1 MVRRIQAL
9 NYRCLRHVDVRLD
22 GNFHILVGPNA
33 SGKSTLMDVI
43 GFFADVTGDGIEGA
57 VRKRVPDFRDLV
69 WGRQGNGGRFEL
81 AIEVGTE
88 ASSADSAR
96 NAIRYDLVAGN
107 DRSGPRIDRVQ
118 GLAVAPRAPQ
128 RRSIS
133 RFPEPLAPVS
143 SIAGCNRPEDGV
155 VLFQGPSSRYMDEY
169 QSRFGSV
176 DWEELTEKKLTR
188 ELRRELDALNALKAA
203 WEFDAWGSRVRRL
216 LLDGRRLREAS
227 QPFQVV
233 GGLSADGSNLPWMV
247 LQLIEKHEDRFRAW
261 LDHVRVVLPELKGV
275 GVVEREDDNRG
286 HLMLAYGAGIEVPS
300 WSVSEGTLR
309 LLALTLVAYLPDEG
323 AVYLIEEPEN
333 GIHPLAIEAVYQSL
347 SSAYDSHVFVT
358 THSPTLLGCASPRE
372 VLCFARDQEGA
383 TDIVSGADHP
393 RLGEWHR
400 DADMDMLFAPDIL
413 G

>member
-43 GFFADVTGDGIEGA
+43 GFFADVTRGSIEVA
-57 VRKRVPDFRDLV
+57 VRRRVPDFRDLV
-69 WGRQGNGGRFEL
+69 WGRHENAGRFEL
-81 AIEVGTE
+81 AVELDTKA
-88 ASSADSAR
+88 ASEDVAR
-96 NAIRYDLVAGN
+96 NVIRYDLAVGN
-107 DRSGPRIDRVQ
+107 DRNGPRIDRLQ
-118 GLAVAPRAPQ
+118 GLAVTAAKPRE
-128 RRSIS
+128 RSVS
-133 RFPEPLAPVS
+133 RFPEPLVPVS
-143 SIAGCNRPEDGV
+143 SIFGCDPSEESV
-155 VLFQGPSSRYMDEY
+155 VLFRSTLDKYIDGLELRS
-169 QSRFGSV
+169 GI
-176 DWEELTEKKLTR
+176 DWQELTEEER
-188 ELRRELDALNALKAA
+188 QRAIVFFRAMKATS
-203 WEFDAWGSRVRRL
+203 EFDTWGSRIRRL
-216 LLDGRRLREAS
+216 LLDGQRLREAS
-227 QPFQVV
+227 PPSH
-233 GGLSADGSNLPWMV
+233 GTWGLSPDGSNLPWLV
-247 LQLIEKHEDRFRAW
+247 RQLIEKDEARFMSW

-275 GVVEREDDNRG
+275 RVVEREDDNRQY
-286 HLMLAYGAGIEVPS
+286 LMLAYGAGIEVPS

-358 THSPTLLGCASPRE
+358 THSPTLLGCASPQE
-372 VLCFARDQEGA
+372 VLCFARDRHGA

>member
-1 MVRRIQAL
+1 MVLFR
-9 NYRCLRHVDVRLD
+9 
-22 GNFHILVGPNA
+22 
-33 SGKSTLMDVI
+33 STLDTYI
-43 GFFADVTGDGIEGA
+43 DELRIDWQGLTEEELKGE
-57 VRKRVPDFRDLV
+57 
-69 WGRQGNGGRFEL
+69 RQK
-81 AIEVGTE
+81 AIEFLRAMKAT
-88 ASSADSAR
+88 SA
-96 NAIRYDLVAGN
+96 
-107 DRSGPRIDRVQ
+107 
-118 GLAVAPRAPQ
+118 
-128 RRSIS
+128 
-133 RFPEPLAPVS
+133 
-143 SIAGCNRPEDGV
+143 
-155 VLFQGPSSRYMDEY
+155 
-169 QSRFGSV
+169 
-176 DWEELTEKKLTR
+176 
-188 ELRRELDALNALKAA
+188 
-203 WEFDAWGSRVRRL
+203 FDTWGSRIRRL
-216 LLDGRRLREAS
+216 LLDGKRLREAS
-227 QPFQVV
+227 LPSH
-233 GGLSADGSNLPWMV
+233 GAWGLSPDGSNLPWLV
-247 LQLIEKHEDRFRAW
+247 RQLIEKDEARFRSW

-275 GVVEREDDNRG
+275 RVVEREDDNRRY
-286 HLMLAYGAGIEVPS
+286 LMLAYGAGIEVPS